1 MAGAHRFAAVGI
13 LLAASACLLGHAAR
27 VDEDHKPQ
35 ALLLHGDIVTDAH
48 KSVDDLKSEEAR
60 LAASLQKTLEAVSS
74 PSFHSESEVKS
85 DPTAS
90 LKETTSVQVQ
100 GVHSDYNS
108 NKARTVEFVASK
120 VNKISMGSHPKPRKS
135 SLMGSDLSKTALV
148 ENSESSDEATS
159 TEDKTSSQH
168 KARVEEK
175 VVPPVPEAISASLK
189 YAAQEAD
196 RAVDQLTQ
204 EIAETGAERPAL
216 DPTSLLSELEVV
228 EPVAARVI
236 TAPLEQH
243 ASREEDRSSYEN
255 LSLSEQ
261 YASEARRKAQQASA
275 TQAAQEGELSKA
287 FTFDLPDTKGLKI

>member
-1 MAGAHRFAAVGI
+1 LSSCSSITIIMSGSKVLI
-13 LLAASACLLGHAAR
+13 NQL
-27 VDEDHKPQ
+27 
-35 ALLLHGDIVTDAH
+35 
-48 KSVDDLKSEEAR
+48 
-60 LAASLQKTLEAVSS
+60 LEAEKKAEDIIATAKKNRTAMLRGAREKAEEDMK
-74 PSFHSESEVKS
+74 SFKDECEAKFQQETADKVKS

-90 LKETTSVQVQ
+90 LKEATGVQVQ

-108 NKARTVEFVASK
+108 NKARTSEFVASK
-120 VNKISMGSHPKPRKS
+120 VNKISMGSNPKPRKS

-243 ASREEDRSSYEN
+243 ASREEDRSSYES